1 MVSNGLLATVIAH
14 LVWHDALASQA
25 PWEYRMKAVDTKE
38 GRDEF
43 KRIRAGFMAQ
53 CSRECGNCGSVDDL
67 EVHHIVPIICGGTNR
82 YTNLAVL
89 CGACHGAVHESKS
102 RSCSALTKA
111 GLERAKA
118 EGKQLGRP
126 VATGTR
132 DQVQREKAAGMTQA
146 RAAAVL
152 GLSTRTVKR
161 YWNQEAAQ

>member
-1 MVSNGLLATVIAH
+1 
-14 LVWHDALASQA
+14 
-25 PWEYRMKAVDTKE
+25 MKAVDTKE

-43 KRIRAGFMAQ
+43 KRIRASFMAQ
-53 CSRECGNCGSVDDL
+53 CSRECGNCGSADDL
-67 EVHHIVPIICGGTNR
+67 EIHHIVPIIYGGTNR

-132 DQVQREKAAGMTQA
+132 DQVQREKVAGMTQD
-146 RAAAVL
+146 RAAKIL
-152 GLSTRTVKR
+152 DISIRTVKR
-161 YWNQEAAQ
+161 YWNLDASQLHSAT